1 MHRARLADDKRGAN
15 RRLPPR
21 AVNRR
26 NKAKRDAGVK
36 RAPKARRAEEATRP
50 SQEGTRRIDRSVRFR
65 RTSRLGSFSGSRPA
79 ARFVASCPRDP
90 PTPILPFGKTEG
102 VLFLCMCSSPNRLA
116 GVVRRMVS
124 TGARRRNLQ
133 EDEISFFRLQAFDF
147 PQNGRRNLW
156 KCLEKKAA
164 NLEMFGSG
172 LQRLGGPRGPAKE
185 TARPVEPMPF
195 EIAMEPP
202 TALRQPRE
210 RGGEWIGA
218 G

>member
-1 MHRARLADDKRGAN
+1 
-15 RRLPPR
+15 
-21 AVNRR
+21 
-26 NKAKRDAGVK
+26 
-36 RAPKARRAEEATRP
+36 
-50 SQEGTRRIDRSVRFR
+50 
-65 RTSRLGSFSGSRPA
+65 
-79 ARFVASCPRDP
+79 
-90 PTPILPFGKTEG
+90 
-102 VLFLCMCSSPNRLA
+102 
-116 GVVRRMVS
+116 MVS
-124 TGARRRNLQ
+124 TGERRRNLQ

-195 EIAMEPP
+195 EIMMEPRLLP
-202 TALRQPRE
+202 RQPRE
-210 RGGEWIGA
+210 RGGDGIDA